1 MAGCEGLD
9 VRVPSLGCLVLR
21 TPQSMRAFR
30 SETEQRM
37 WVGDRERS
45 SWTPRTWE
53 KSKGTVK
60 EQDPK
65 AWESKSKVLDTFSV
79 GYKVA
84 QRQLRG
90 YVWPWWS
97 HGLKLSSTFGM
108 HGVVWLLAVCKAWC
122 ISLHQYAPPYCGR
135 TYQRSTGEKVD
146 RYIIQSISKS
156 ALYLHVFGSI
166 TCMFY
171 L

>member
-1 MAGCEGLD
+1 MPGFEN
-9 VRVPSLGCLVLR
+9 
-21 TPQSMRAFR
+21 PQSMRAFR

-37 WVGDRERS
+37 WVLETKRGVRE
-45 SWTPRTWE
+45 PPE
-53 KSKGTVK
+53 HEKKSKGTVK

-65 AWESKSKVLDTFSV
+65 AWESKNKV

-122 ISLHQYAPPYCGR
+122 ISLHQYAPPHCGR